1 MNTEYLP
8 TVMKTNASIFTL
20 LITIL
25 FSVSLSAAETI
36 TPKSA
41 VASFPATI
49 SSSVEILEPEF
60 YEWGIEYTTSWQ
72 RADMQNQ
79 TIIGHLVEIIDK
91 PTLKVDGPFTFTD
104 GTIAPLT
111 YAFTFTGI
119 WYLHGNATFEDMPD
133 KVAFGE
139 LYTTRKVTLTFGL
152 TEDAEKGLCWRI
164 ISGSLPSG
172 SIGHPMSPDSG
183 LLLTGNFTFT
193 FDHTN
198 DLDYHLHSAH
208 DQFPEIFYHDQYQT
222 LNASR
227 CTSEYPCFV
236 FIGHRKHNSFHE
248 GYEDLSVWTFSM
260 TLNSGIHESSDP
272 Q

>member
-152 TEDAEKGLCWRI
+152 TEDAEKGLEDY
-164 ISGSLPSG
+164 L
-172 SIGHPMSPDSG
+172 G
-183 LLLTGNFTFT
+183 LFTFR
-193 FDHTN
+193 
-198 DLDYHLHSAH
+198 
-208 DQFPEIFYHDQYQT
+208 E
-222 LNASR
+222 
-227 CTSEYPCFV
+227 
-236 FIGHRKHNSFHE
+236 HR
-248 GYEDLSVWTFSM
+248 
-260 TLNSGIHESSDP
+260 SSDVS
-272 Q
+272 